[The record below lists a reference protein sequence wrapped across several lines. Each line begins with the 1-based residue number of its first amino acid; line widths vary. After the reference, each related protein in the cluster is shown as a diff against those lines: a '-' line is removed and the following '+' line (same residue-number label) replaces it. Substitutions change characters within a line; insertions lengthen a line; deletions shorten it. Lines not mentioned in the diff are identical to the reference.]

1 MMKGAP
7 IILTALMTAPASAQD
22 RVALLMGSHHVDA
35 GDNRFQEVN
44 PGLFLT
50 WDDWTVGGY
59 RNSYGDMSLALTRAW
74 ALTDHLDVF
83 EGVATYDGLRPIAGL
98 QATIGPVF
106 VQVIPSD
113 GRATDAIITFGVIL
127 AGS

>member
-1 MMKGAP
+1 MRALTLILACLAAP
-7 IILTALMTAPASAQD
+7 VAAQD

-35 GDNRFQEVN
+35 GDNDFEEVN

-59 RNSYGDMSLALTRAW
+59 RNSYGDMSLAITREW
-74 ALTDHLDVF
+74 ALTDHVDIF
-83 EGVATYDGLRPIAGL
+83 AGVATYDGLMPIAGL

-127 AGS
+127 AGR